1 MQDSDDWSFDS
12 RPLIAHVIYRLDF
25 GGLENGLVNLIN
37 GMPEYRHVVICIDD
51 FTDFRLRIKRDDV
64 EVFALKKRQGWDLS
78 VYLKLYR
85 LFRELKP
92 AIVHSRNLAGLDAL
106 VPAFWAKV
114 PVRIH
119 GEHGRDVHDL
129 DGKRRKY
136 RWLRRIFKPFVHHYI
151 ALSRDLEKYLHGPI
165 AVERARVSQIYNGVN
180 VERFHPRKDNTAKRI
195 HGFNDRDAI
204 VIGTVGRMKEVKD
217 PLLLAR
223 AFVWSLQKIPEAR
236 ARLRL
241 VMVGDG
247 PLLEPARA
255 LLREAGFADMAWLPG
270 ARHDVHDIV
279 RDLDVFVLPSLAE
292 GISNTILEA
301 MACALPVIA
310 TDVGGNPELVQDNVT
325 GRLIPRR
332 DLGALSSAIGFYLS
346 HSGERV
352 NHGKEGRR
360 VVEEH
365 FSMGAM
371 VQGYAGVYERL
382 LHERAQLARAPA

>member
-1 MQDSDDWSFDS
+1 MQDGNDWSRGS

-37 GMPEYRHVVICIDD
+37 GMPEYRHAVICMDD

-64 EVFALKKRQGWDLS
+64 GVFALKKREGWDAS
-78 VYLKLYR
+78 VYLRLYK

-129 DGKRRKY
+129 DGKSRKY
-136 RWLRRIFKPFVHHYI
+136 RWLRRMFKPVVHHYI
-151 ALSRDLEKYLHGPI
+151 ALSRDLEKYLRGPI
-165 AVERARVSQIYNGVN
+165 AIERSRVSQIYNGVN
-180 VERFHPRKDNTAKRI
+180 VERFHPRADSAAKRT
-195 HGFNDRDAI
+195 HGFNDPGAV

-223 AFVWSLQKIPEAR
+223 AFIWSLQKIPEAKT
-236 ARLRL
+236 RLRL

-255 LLREAGFADMAWLPG
+255 MLREAGFADLAWLPG
-270 ARHDVHDIV
+270 ARDDVHDIL

-310 TDVGGNPELVQDNVT
+310 TGVGGNPELVHDGVT
-325 GRLIPRR
+325 GRLVPRE
-332 DLGALSSAIGFYLS
+332 DLGALSSAIGFYFS
-346 HSGERV
+346 HHAERARHGE
-352 NHGKEGRR
+352 EGRR
-360 VVEEH
+360 VVEAR

-371 VQGYAGVYERL
+371 VQGYANVYERL
-382 LHERAQLARAPA
+382 LRERTQLVKAPA